1 MKQQHFRNE
10 KEYYEFL
17 DYINK
22 ECKAGKI
29 STDEKDLMAQMATN
43 EESARRRTEFMAL
56 KELMGEEKINKG
68 ESGYYTNLI
77 LDYLDEKYYNCEYN
91 LYELKKAMDLNFA
104 SCVRLLKDNRTNKEY
119 NEACKI
125 MFDDL
130 QNNKLNLLDYSGEDL
145 YKIYIE
151 RV

>member
-10 KEYYEFL
+10 KDYYEFL
-17 DYINK
+17 EYVK
-22 ECKAGKI
+22 QQYEAGSI
-29 STDEKDLMAQMATN
+29 SSDEKNTILQMAKN
-43 EESARRRTEFMAL
+43 EESARRRTEFIAL
-56 KELMGEEKINKG
+56 KELMEEEKVNKG

-130 QNNKLNLLDYSGEDL
+130 QNNKLNLLDYSGEEL